1 MGARPASSRAAILAE
16 SLGGERL
23 GGAEG
28 GEVPGGGA
36 ARRRTG
42 EQGGGLRRAGQAAAA
57 ATEAERAA
65 RGGAAP
71 EGSSSPVPSPPQ
83 LSSSRGGAG
92 YVERGRAGSCCE
104 SGPSAPGTPA
114 LAGSRELCGGAAGVG
129 AAERCMSGARAARR
143 AAAVRSG
150 ACWSRREE
158 ASDEPGKRE
167 EGARAGRG
175 SSRALARSFARS
187 PGRCAAAPGP
197 AGCSRWGAWLAR
209 RGGDGGPAPLQVRPA
224 EGKALTEHSGAGLG
238 LLLICVGV

>member
-28 GEVPGGGA
+28 GEVPGVGRPGDERASRA
-36 ARRRTG
+36 AGRGERGRRR
-42 EQGGGLRRAGQAAAA
+42 QRRP
-57 ATEAERAA
+57 R
-65 RGGAAP
+65 RGVRQPRGAP
-71 EGSSSPVPSPPQ
+71 PPSPSPPQ

-92 YVERGRAGSCCE
+92 YVEPGRAGSCCE
-104 SGPSAPGTPA
+104 SGPSAPGAPA

-175 SSRALARSFARS
+175 SSRAFARS
-187 PGRCAAAPGP
+187 LVRLPARPGAVRLLPGRPAAAG
-197 AGCSRWGAWLAR
+197 GE
-209 RGGDGGPAPLQVRPA
+209 RG
-224 EGKALTEHSGAGLG
+224 
-238 LLLICVGV
+238 